1 MIPETIGTITRW
13 WLHRRFRSYR
23 TYPARQTAVLLVD
36 VQKGLVPDSS
46 RLMSSL
52 LDLVALARRSDFC
65 VVYSKFDAAAEH
77 TFETQAHRLLKE
89 AVKPVDG
96 RDGIP
101 DKLSPGPDDLV
112 LSARSTLS
120 AFKGTDL
127 HEQLQRRGIEHLII
141 AGPLARISIDSSVR
155 DGVQLG
161 YHVTL
166 IQEAISEDVGEISE
180 YARSTLSRYAQ
191 SILSFQQFK
200 KLTRRYRT

>member
-13 WLHRRFRSYR
+13 WLHRRFRPYR
-23 TYPARQTAVLLVD
+23 TYPSRQTAVLLVD

-65 VVYSKFDAAAEH
+65 VVYSKFDAAAEQ
-77 TFETQAHRLLKE
+77 TFETRAHRLLKE

-112 LSARSTLS
+112 LSARSTFS

-166 IQEAISEDVGEISE
+166 IQEALSEDVGEISE

-200 KLTRRYRT
+200 KLTRR

>member
-1 MIPETIGTITRW
+1 MIPETINAITRW
-13 WLHRRFRSYR
+13 WLHRRFRPYR
-23 TYPARQTAVLLVD
+23 TYPSRETAVLLVD

-52 LDLVALARRSDFC
+52 LDVVALARRSDFS

-77 TFETQAHRLLKE
+77 TFETRAHRLLKE

-96 RDGIP
+96 REGIP
-101 DKLSPGPDDLV
+101 DKLLPGPDDLV

-120 AFKGTDL
+120 AFKGTNL
-127 HEQLQRRGIEHLII
+127 HEQLQRREIEHLII

-180 YARSTLSRYAQ
+180 YAASTLSRYAQ

-200 KLTRRYRT
+200 QLTHR

>member
-1 MIPETIGTITRW
+1 MIPETIGIITRW
-13 WLHRRFRSYR
+13 WLHRRFRPYR

-36 VQKGLVPDSS
+36 AQKGLVPDSS

-52 LDLVALARRSDFC
+52 LDLVALARRSDFS

-77 TFETQAHRLLKE
+77 TFETRAHRLLKE

-200 KLTRRYRT
+200 KLTRR